1 MPQIRRDFM
10 SNEDRINIDIFKV
23 VTKAISESDNLGIM
37 TNHLTQLLVGA
48 LGIKACTIFA
58 LNLDTN
64 ELEVLASFGLSINYM
79 NKGPV
84 LADKS
89 VGCTLK
95 GEPIVI
101 QDVTKTDQ
109 LQYPKEAVAE
119 GIGSMVSL
127 PIRFYGDP
135 IGVLRLYH
143 SEPWN
148 VSERDL
154 ESLQLLADNV
164 GLAMMYTRVLNA
176 VQSIKDTIKELPMD
190 VAVFEG

>member
-1 MPQIRRDFM
+1 M

-23 VTKAISESDNLGIM
+23 VSKAIAESDNLGIM

-58 LNLDTN
+58 LNPETT

-79 NKGPV
+79 NKGPI

-89 VGCTLK
+89 IGDALK
-95 GEPIVI
+95 GEPIVV
-101 QDVTKTDQ
+101 QDVTATDQ

-119 GIGSMVSL
+119 GIGSMVSH
-127 PIRFYGDP
+127 PIMFYGDP

-143 SEPWN
+143 SEPWDI
-148 VSERDL
+148 SKRDL
-154 ESLQLLADNV
+154 ESLQLLAENV
-164 GLAMMYTRVLNA
+164 GLAMMYTRLLNTL
-176 VQSIKDTIKELPMD
+176 QSIKDTIKELPMG
-190 VAVFEG
+190 VPFFES

>member
-1 MPQIRRDFM
+1 LPQRRRDSV

-23 VTKAISESDNLGIM
+23 VSKAIAESDNLGIM
-37 TNHLTQLLVGA
+37 TTHLTQLLVGA

-58 LNLDTN
+58 LNPATT

-101 QDVTKTDQ
+101 QDVTTTDQ
-109 LQYPKEAVAE
+109 LQYPKEAVEE
-119 GIGSMVSL
+119 GIGSMVSH
-127 PIRFYGDP
+127 PIMFYGDP

-143 SEPWN
+143 SEPWDI
-148 VSERDL
+148 SKRDL

-164 GLAMMYTRVLNA
+164 GLAMMYTRLLNA
-176 VQSIKDTIKELPMD
+176 LQAIKDTIKELPMD
-190 VAVFEG
+190 LPFFES

>member
-1 MPQIRRDFM
+1 VPQRRRDSM

-23 VTKAISESDNLGIM
+23 VSKAIAESDNLGIM

-58 LNLDTN
+58 LNPDTT
-64 ELEVLASFGLSINYM
+64 ELEILASFGLSINYM
-79 NKGPV
+79 NKGPI

-89 VGCTLK
+89 IGDALK

-101 QDVTKTDQ
+101 KDVTKTDK

-119 GIGSMVSL
+119 GIGSMVSH
-127 PIRFYGDP
+127 PIMFYGDP

-143 SEPWN
+143 SAPWDI
-148 VSERDL
+148 SKRDL
-154 ESLQLLADNV
+154 DSLQLLADNV
-164 GLAMMYTRVLNA
+164 GLAMMYTRLLNA
-176 VQSIKDTIKELPMD
+176 LQSIKDTIKELPMD
-190 VAVFEG
+190 VPFFEG

>member
-1 MPQIRRDFM
+1 M
-10 SNEDRINIDIFKV
+10 STEDRINIDIFKV
-23 VTKAISESDNLGIM
+23 VSKAIAESDNLGIM
-37 TNHLTQLLVGA
+37 TTHLTQLLVGA

-58 LNLDTN
+58 LNPATT

-101 QDVTKTDQ
+101 QDVTTTDQ
-109 LQYPKEAVAE
+109 LQYPKEAVEE
-119 GIGSMVSL
+119 GIGSMVSH
-127 PIRFYGDP
+127 PIMFYGDP

-143 SEPWN
+143 SEPWDI
-148 VSERDL
+148 SKRDL

-164 GLAMMYTRVLNA
+164 GLAMMYTRLLNA
-176 VQSIKDTIKELPMD
+176 LQAIKDTIKELPMD
-190 VAVFEG
+190 LPFFES

>member
-1 MPQIRRDFM
+1 MN
-10 SNEDRINIDIFKV
+10 NEDRINIDIFKV
-23 VTKAISESDNLGIM
+23 VTKAIAESDNLGIM
-37 TNHLTQLLVGA
+37 TNHLTQLLVGS

-58 LNLDTN
+58 LNPDTN
-64 ELEVLASFGLSINYM
+64 ELEVLASFGLSIHYM
-79 NKGPV
+79 NKGPL

-109 LQYPKEAVAE
+109 LQYPRQAVAE

-127 PIRFYGDP
+127 PIMFYGDP

-164 GLAMMYTRVLNA
+164 GLAMMYTRLLNA
-176 VQSIKDTIKELPMD
+176 IQSIRDTINEVPMD
-190 VAVFEG
+190 IATLFRT

>member
-1 MPQIRRDFM
+1 VPQRRRDSM
-10 SNEDRINIDIFKV
+10 STEDRINIDIFKV
-23 VTKAISESDNLGIM
+23 VSKAIAESDNLGIM

-58 LNLDTN
+58 LNPDTN
-64 ELEVLASFGLSINYM
+64 ELEVLASFGLSISYM

-89 VGCTLK
+89 IGDALK

-101 QDVTKTDQ
+101 EDVTKTDK
-109 LQYPKEAVAE
+109 LQYPKEASKE

-135 IGVLRLYH
+135 IGALRLYH
-143 SEPWN
+143 SEPWDI
-148 VSERDL
+148 SKRDL

-164 GLAMMYTRVLNA
+164 ALAMMYTRLLNVL
-176 VQSIKDTIKELPMD
+176 QSIKDTIKELPMD
-190 VAVFEG
+190 VPFFGR